1 MLASEN
7 GHIEVVDILI
17 LAGAELDLQDVVSS
31 DNVWG
36 MERGEWLYESTA
48 MRLSEHKEVPV

>member
-7 GHIEVVDILI
+7 GHIEVVEILI

-31 DNVWG
+31 DNLRR
-36 MERGEWLYESTA
+36 ME
-48 MRLSEHKEVPV
+48 